1 MFEFTPCMLT
11 KILVLSGNRLARIS
25 MVKTSVISLGNQ
37 YLFPKMEISWLL
49 GEPFLIIKMESRVVP
64 VFLFWGRMEAG
75 YRLARASVVNMTVT
89 NQGNHCLSHRTGQL
103 SPLDY
108 CTTMG
113 VTKKGAVGGPVVIGG
128 M

>member
-1 MFEFTPCMLT
+1 
-11 KILVLSGNRLARIS
+11 

-75 YRLARASVVNMTVT
+75 YRLARASVVNMMVM
-89 NQGNHCLSHRTGQL
+89 NQGNHCLSHWTGQL

-113 VTKKGAVGGPVVIGG
+113 VTRRVLWGALW
-128 M
+128 